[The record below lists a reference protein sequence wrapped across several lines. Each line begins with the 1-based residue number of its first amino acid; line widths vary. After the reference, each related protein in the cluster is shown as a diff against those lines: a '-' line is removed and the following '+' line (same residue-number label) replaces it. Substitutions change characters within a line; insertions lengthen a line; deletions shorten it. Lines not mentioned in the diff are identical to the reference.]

1 MRRAWVGRGGTAR
14 GWVGG
19 MTDRLDRR
27 LGLTDAVV
35 IGLGA
40 MLGAGVF
47 SAVGPAAGAAGS
59 WLLVGLGLAGAVAYA
74 NAGSSAALAAVYP
87 ESGGAYVYGRRR
99 LGPFWGFLAGWAFLA
114 GKLASCAAMA
124 LTLGSYVAPGLARP
138 VALAGL
144 AAVTVANYLGVARTA
159 AATRVVVAVVLAA
172 LGVAVA
178 GMLFGGRAGPGN
190 LASPGSGPGWHG
202 VLQAG
207 GLLFFAFAGYARV
220 ATLGEEVTDP
230 ARTIPRAVTVALGI
244 VLAVY
249 AVVCAAALL
258 AVGPAALAASAAP
271 LADAVAAGR
280 LAGLEPVVRA
290 GAAVASLGVLLSL
303 QAGLSRTG
311 FAMAANHDLPA
322 ALAAVHPR
330 YRVPHRAEL
339 AVAGLVAAALLA
351 VDLRGAIGF
360 SSTLVLVYYAVANAA
375 AWTLGPAGRRWPRW
389 RAGAGLAGC
398 LLLAASLPVTSV
410 LAGAAVLGAGATLW
424 AVRSARAQPL

>member
-1 MRRAWVGRGGTAR
+1 MG
-14 GWVGG
+14 
-19 MTDRLDRR
+19 DRLERR

-59 WLLVGLGLAGAVAYA
+59 WLLVGLGLAGVVAYA
-74 NAGSSAALAAVYP
+74 NATSSAALAAVYP

-138 VALAGL
+138 VALGGL

-159 AATRVVVAVVLAA
+159 GATRVVVAVVVAA
-172 LGVAVA
+172 LVAAVA
-178 GMLFGGRAGPGN
+178 GMLLGGRADPGN
-190 LASPGSGPGWHG
+190 LTSAGPWPGVHG
-202 VLQAG
+202 VPQAG

-220 ATLGEEVTDP
+220 ATLGEEVVDP
-230 ARTIPRAVTVALGI
+230 ARTIPRAVRLALGI
-244 VLAVY
+244 VLAIY
-249 AVVCAAALL
+249 AVVCVAALL
-258 AVGPAALAASAAP
+258 AVGPGALAASAAP

-280 LAGLEPVVRA
+280 LAGLEPVVRV

-311 FAMAANHDLPA
+311 FAMAANHDLPGG
-322 ALAAVHPR
+322 LAAIHPR

-339 AVAGLVAAALLA
+339 AVAGVVAVALLA

-410 LAGAAVLGAGATLW
+410 LAGAAVLGLGSAVW
-424 AVRSARAQPL
+424 AVRPARDQPL

>member
-1 MRRAWVGRGGTAR
+1 
-14 GWVGG
+14 

-27 LGLTDAVV
+27 LGLADAVV

-114 GKLASCAAMA
+114 GKLASCTAMA

-144 AAVTVANYLGVARTA
+144 AAVTVANYLGVARTVA
-159 AATRVVVAVVLAA
+159 VTRVVVAVVLAA
-172 LGVAVA
+172 LALAVA
-178 GMLFGGRAGPGN
+178 GMLFGGRADPGN
-190 LASPGSGPGWHG
+190 LTSPGPGTGWHG
-202 VLQAG
+202 VLRAG

-230 ARTIPRAVTVALGI
+230 ARTIPRAVSLALGT

-249 AVVCAAALL
+249 TVVCAAALL

-330 YRVPHRAEL
+330 YQVPHRAEL
-339 AVAGLVAAALLA
+339 AVAVLVAAAVAA

>member
-1 MRRAWVGRGGTAR
+1 MGHGVP
-14 GWVGG
+14 
-19 MTDRLDRR
+19 DRLERR
-27 LGLTDAVV
+27 LGLADAVV
-35 IGLGA
+35 VGLGS

-47 SAVGPAAGAAGS
+47 AAVGPAAGAAGS
-59 WLLVGLGLAGAVAYA
+59 WLLAGLVLAGLVAYA
-74 NAGSSAALAAVYP
+74 NASSSAALAAVYP

-124 LTLGSYVAPGLARP
+124 LTFGSYVAPGLARP
-138 VALAGL
+138 VALGGL

-172 LGVAVA
+172 LAAAVA
-178 GMLFGGRAGPGN
+178 GMLFGGQADLGN
-190 LASPGSGPGWHG
+190 LRSPGSGPGWYG

-220 ATLGEEVTDP
+220 ATLGEEVADP
-230 ARTIPRAVTVALGI
+230 ARTIPRAVRLALGI

-280 LAGLEPVVRA
+280 LAGLEPVVRV

-311 FAMAANHDLPA
+311 FAMAANHDLPGV
-322 ALAAVHPR
+322 LAAVHPR

-339 AVAGLVAAALLA
+339 AVAGLVAVAVLT

-375 AWTLGPAGRRWPRW
+375 AWTLGQGRRRWPRW

-410 LAGAAVLGAGATLW
+410 LAGVAVLGMGTILW
-424 AVRSARAQPL
+424 TVRPARDQPL

>member
-1 MRRAWVGRGGTAR
+1 MA
-14 GWVGG
+14 
-19 MTDRLDRR
+19 DRLERR

-47 SAVGPAAGAAGS
+47 SAVGPAAGAAGG
-59 WLLVGLGLAGAVAYA
+59 WLLAGLGLAGVVAYA
-74 NAGSSAALAAVYP
+74 NASSSAALAAVYP

-138 VALAGL
+138 VALGGL

-159 AATRVVVAVVLAA
+159 GATRVVVAVVVAALAA
-172 LGVAVA
+172 AVA
-178 GMLFGGRAGPGN
+178 GMLFGGRADPGH
-190 LASPGSGPGWHG
+190 LTSAGTWPGAHG

-220 ATLGEEVTDP
+220 ATLGEEVVDP
-230 ARTIPRAVTVALGI
+230 ARTIPRAVRLALGI
-244 VLAVY
+244 VLAIY

-258 AVGPAALAASAAP
+258 AVGPAALAAAAAP

-280 LAGLEPVVRA
+280 LAGLEPVVRV

-311 FAMAANHDLPA
+311 FAMAANRDLPGV
-322 ALAAVHPR
+322 LAAVHPR

-339 AVAGLVAAALLA
+339 AVAGLVAVALVA

-375 AWTLGPAGRRWPRW
+375 AWTLGPAGWRWPRW

-410 LAGAAVLGAGATLW
+410 LAGAAVLALGTTLW
-424 AVRSARAQPL
+424 AVRPARDQPL

>member
-1 MRRAWVGRGGTAR
+1 MP
-14 GWVGG
+14 
-19 MTDRLDRR
+19 DRLERR
-27 LGLTDAVV
+27 LGLADAVV
-35 IGLGA
+35 IGLGS

-47 SAVGPAAGAAGS
+47 AAVGPAAGAAGS
-59 WLLVGLGLAGAVAYA
+59 WLLAGLVLAGLVAYA
-74 NAGSSAALAAVYP
+74 NASSSAALAAVYP

-99 LGPFWGFLAGWAFLA
+99 LGPFWGFLAGWAFVA

-124 LTLGSYVAPGLARP
+124 LTFGSYVAPGLARP
-138 VALAGL
+138 VALGGL

-172 LGVAVA
+172 LAAAVA
-178 GMLFGGRAGPGN
+178 GMLLGGQADPGN
-190 LASPGSGPGWHG
+190 LTSAEAWPGGHG
-202 VLQAG
+202 VLQAA

-220 ATLGEEVTDP
+220 ATLGEEVADP
-230 ARTIPRAVTVALGI
+230 ARTIPRAVHLALGI

-249 AVVCAAALL
+249 AVVAAAALL

-280 LAGLEPVVRA
+280 LAGLEPVVRL

-311 FAMAANHDLPA
+311 FAMAANHDLPST
-322 ALAAVHPR
+322 LAAVHPR

-339 AVAGLVAAALLA
+339 AVAGLVAVALLA

-360 SSTLVLVYYAVANAA
+360 SSTLVLVYYALANAA
-375 AWTLGPAGRRWPRW
+375 AWTLGPGGRRW

-398 LLLAASLPVTSV
+398 LLLAASLPAASV
-410 LAGAAVLGAGATLW
+410 LAGGAVLGAGAAAW
-424 AVRSARAQPL
+424 AVRAARPSRDQPL

>member
-1 MRRAWVGRGGTAR
+1 MA
-14 GWVGG
+14 
-19 MTDRLDRR
+19 DRLERR

-59 WLLVGLGLAGAVAYA
+59 WLLAGLGLAGVVAYA
-74 NAGSSAALAAVYP
+74 NASSSAALAAVYP

-138 VALAGL
+138 VALGGL

-159 AATRVVVAVVLAA
+159 GATRVVVAVVVAALAA
-172 LGVAVA
+172 AVA
-178 GMLFGGRAGPGN
+178 GMLFGGRADPHNLTSAGTWPG
-190 LASPGSGPGWHG
+190 AHG

-220 ATLGEEVTDP
+220 ATLGEEVVDP
-230 ARTIPRAVTVALGI
+230 ARTIPRAVRLALGI
-244 VLAVY
+244 VLAIY

-258 AVGPAALAASAAP
+258 AVGPAALAAAAAP

-280 LAGLEPVVRA
+280 LAGLEPVVRV

-311 FAMAANHDLPA
+311 FAMAANRDLPGV
-322 ALAAVHPR
+322 LAAVHPR

-339 AVAGLVAAALLA
+339 AVAGLVAVALLA

-375 AWTLGPAGRRWPRW
+375 AWTLGPAGWRWPRW

-410 LAGAAVLGAGATLW
+410 LAGAAVLGMGTALW
-424 AVRSARAQPL
+424 VVRPARDQPL